1 MDFREIAEMQ
11 DVMNHISRNSNLSRL
26 EYLVS
31 VYSDD
36 KKRSVTKQPEQ
47 KLRFGN
53 LKGKSLNNLVVIDV
67 YRDQVYLYHN
77 AEGSLHH
84 TAEFGRYKEI
94 RLETKIL
101 MAFDRWSSYYH
112 K

>member
-11 DVMNHISRNSNLSRL
+11 DVIDHISSDANLSRL
-26 EYLVS
+26 EYRVS

-36 KKRSVTKQPEQ
+36 KNRSVSKQPEK

-53 LKGKSLNNLVVIDV
+53 LKRQSSNDLVVIEV
-67 YRDQVYLYHN
+67 YRDQVDLHHA
-77 AEGSLHH
+77 AEGALHH
-84 TAEFGRYKEI
+84 TTDLDRYKEI

-101 MAFDRWSSYYH
+101 MAFGRWRSHYLD
-112 K
+112 